1 MIIGII
7 YDDYMSILYHCM
19 TKIRRRQS
27 HLGPLDADVHLRRAI
42 IKQNH
47 SYNSSKIYANI

>member
-7 YDDYMSILYHCM
+7 YDDYMSILYHCT